1 MIFCRIIGLDFMVS
15 SNLPTSAGLGSS
27 AAFAVALVSSLLKLS
42 NQISDPGTQS
52 FNPWTGDHLEVI
64 NGWAFIA
71 EKIIHGN
78 PSGVDNSVS
87 TYGEYSLQGRQL
99 CEYIR

>member
-1 MIFCRIIGLDFMVS
+1 MVS

-27 AAFAVALVSSLLKLS
+27 AAFAVTLVSSLLKLS
-42 NQISDPGTQS
+42 HTISDPGTES
-52 FNPWTGDHLEVI
+52 FNKWSAGDLETI
-64 NGWAFIA
+64 NSWAFIA

-87 TYGEYSLQGRQL
+87 TYGMFKK
-99 CEYIR
+99 

>member
-1 MIFCRIIGLDFMVS
+1 MTGLDFMVS

-42 NQISDPGTQS
+42 GRIGDPGQQS
-52 FNPWTGDHLEVI
+52 FNSWSNEDMDII
-64 NGWAFIA
+64 NQWAFVI

-78 PSGVDNSVS
+78 PSGVDNAIS
-87 TYGEYSLQGRQL
+87 TYGETHMRHGK
-99 CEYIR
+99 C

>member
-1 MIFCRIIGLDFMVS
+1 MVSLDFMVS

-27 AAFAVALVSSLLKLS
+27 AAFAVSLVSSLLRLS
-42 NQISDPGTQS
+42 NKVKDPVKDNSS
-52 FNPWTGDHLEVI
+52 FNTWESEDLSLI
-64 NGWAFIA
+64 NAWAYVA

-87 TYGEYSLQGRQL
+87 TYGRLHVCTLLITGL
-99 CEYIR
+99 

>member
-1 MIFCRIIGLDFMVS
+1 MVGHDFMVS

-27 AAFAVALVSSLLKLS
+27 AAFAVTLVSSLLTLS
-42 NQISDPGTQS
+42 GKIRQSGDKS
-52 FNPWTGDHLEVI
+52 FNVWPAEDLKLI
-64 NGWAFIA
+64 NSWAFIA

-87 TYGEYSLQGRQL
+87 TFGSCYCLLFTIYFGFMLIVS
-99 CEYIR
+99 C